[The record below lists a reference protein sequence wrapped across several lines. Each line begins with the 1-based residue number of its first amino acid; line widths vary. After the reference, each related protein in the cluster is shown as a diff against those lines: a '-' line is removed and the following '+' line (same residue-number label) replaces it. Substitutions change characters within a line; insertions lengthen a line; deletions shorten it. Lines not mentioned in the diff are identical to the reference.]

1 MDIRIYTLGDHPT
14 VRFAAEELGWY
25 LSRITGA
32 GVTTDQQVE
41 YAPGDAGIWVG
52 VAEAFPGLAL
62 PAVADVWL
70 DDAIS
75 VQVDAD
81 KGIIAGNNPRSVL
94 LGVYRYLRTLGCRWV
109 RPGADGECLPEVD
122 FENSSIHLVETPS
135 YRHRALDLAGA
146 LSRECI
152 LDIIDWCPKVGLTG
166 IFLESDSCLGVCNL
180 WYSHRM
186 NPTKTPEPISEEQA
200 AAWREEFVAAIRKR
214 DMLYHAK
221 GHGWT
226 HEALGLTGS
235 EFKNPLPPKVQP
247 LVMLKDGERKSI
259 GAGVTNLCYSNP
271 EARRR
276 YVETVVQYADEHPE
290 VDFLHVWL
298 ADGINN
304 HCECENC
311 VPHRPADL
319 YLVLLN
325 ELDAVLAARGLD
337 TRIVYLFYSDL
348 LWPPERETIAHPDRF
363 SLMYAPFFRS
373 FNVSFDDFDLDEL
386 PELPP
391 YTRNRQHYSRDTKE
405 NADFLP
411 HWIKVPH
418 ADSFDFDYQY
428 WLSQYD
434 DPSGLHRAAVEHGD
448 IQSLRLLGLN
458 GLVGCYS
465 MRSFYP
471 TGLGMAAMAETL
483 WNRETSFD
491 DLIEDYFSSAFGIGW
506 NVAFTYLEGISALCD
521 PAYFRGEMP
530 VIDEEMAETLEEV
543 PEFIDESL
551 PLLQMYAEQDE
562 PCWAAS
568 WRCLV
573 RHAEITRPLAAA
585 NAARARGDGEES
597 ARLFE
602 ETHQLALKYED
613 ELFPM
618 LDTWLFSVYLDERT
632 HPEKGEVP

>member
-1 MDIRIYTLGDHPT
+1 MDIQIYALGDHPT
-14 VRFAAEELGWY
+14 LRFAAEELGWY

-32 GVTTDQQVE
+32 GVTTEQRPG
-41 YAPGDAGIWVG
+41 YAPEDAGIWL
-52 VAEAFPGLAL
+52 GLAEDIPGVSL
-62 PAVADVWL
+62 PAVADARL
-70 DDAIS
+70 DDAIF
-75 VQVDAD
+75 VRMDNEN
-81 KGIIAGNNPRSVL
+81 GIIAGNNPRSVL
-94 LGVYRYLRTLGCRWV
+94 LAVYRYLRALGCRWV

-122 FENSSIHLVETPS
+122 FEHTSIHLAETPS

-146 LSRECI
+146 LSREFI

-166 IFLESDSCLGVCNL
+166 VFLESDSCLGVCNL
-180 WYSHRM
+180 WYGHSQ
-186 NPTKTPEPISEEQA
+186 NQTKTPQPITAEQA
-200 AAWREEFVAAIRKR
+200 AAWREEFLVQIQKR
-214 DMLYHAK
+214 DLLYHAK

-226 HEALGLTGS
+226 YEALGLTAND
-235 EFKNPLPPKVQP
+235 FTNPLPPEVQP

-276 YVETVVQYADEHPE
+276 YVEIVVKYAAEHPE
-290 VDFLHVWL
+290 VDYLHVWL

-311 VPHRPADL
+311 APHRPADL

-325 ELDAVLAARGLD
+325 ELDQALTARGLD
-337 TRIVYLFYSDL
+337 TRIVYLFYADL
-348 LWPPERETIAHPDRF
+348 LWPPEKETIACPDRF

-373 FNVSFDDFDLDEL
+373 FNVSFDDFEL
-386 PELPP
+386 EALPALPP
-391 YTRNRQHYSRDTKE
+391 YTRNKLHYSRDTKDG
-405 NADFLP
+405 ADFLP
-411 HWIKVPH
+411 HWLRVPH
-418 ADSFDFDYQY
+418 ADAFDFDYQY

-448 IQSLRLLGLN
+448 IQSLQRLGLN

-483 WNRETSFD
+483 WNREASFD
-491 DLIEDYFSSAFGIGW
+491 DLIQDYFSSAFGVGW
-506 NVAFTYLEGISALCD
+506 NVAYTYLEGISALCD
-521 PAYFRGEMP
+521 PAYFRGEVL
-530 VIDEEMAETLEEV
+530 VIDEEMEEALEEV
-543 PEFIDESL
+543 PEFIDASL
-551 PLLQMYAEQDE
+551 PLLRMYAEQDE
-562 PCWAAS
+562 PCWMAS
-568 WRCLV
+568 WQCLV
-573 RHAEITRPLAAA
+573 RHAEITKLLAAA
-585 NAARARGDGEES
+585 NASRAREEQEES

-602 ETHQLALKYED
+602 ETHQLALQYED